1 MNYHN
6 KKFRPILNS
15 ENGAVS
21 TEMIFHYKQT
31 ENVLTC
37 EYHGAEIVHGH
48 LIGLVDKE
56 GIIEMRYHQVNR
68 KGVLMTGVCHSKPE
82 MMENG
87 KIRLV
92 ENWQWTSG
100 DRSKGNSILEEI

>member
-37 EYHGAEIVHGH
+37 EYHGAEIVEGH

-56 GIIEMRYHQVNR
+56 GIIEMRYHQINR
-68 KGVLMTGVCHSKPE
+68 MGELMTGVCHSKPE

-100 DRSKGNSILEEI
+100 DKSKGKSILEEL